1 MDICLLE
8 SWEEDCFPWLI
19 LMESLSVERMLRL
32 LLFIRHL
39 LKLLVTINCLCG
51 PKEIKVWAASQL
63 ATDVKKEVKHR
74 TGLIVQ
80 GWKYT
85 QLTVILNGLVNSCP
99 YIWYEGKWEYQMMRK
114 ALF

>member
-1 MDICLLE
+1 MYLPFGILRRRL
-8 SWEEDCFPWLI
+8 FPLTDPHGI
-19 LMESLSVERMLRL
+19 IKCRENVEIASLY
-32 LLFIRHL
+32 RHL

-80 GWKYT
+80 G
-85 QLTVILNGLVNSCP
+85 
-99 YIWYEGKWEYQMMRK
+99 
-114 ALF
+114 